1 MSTLQPLINSIRSY
15 ELRLI
20 RSTLFPPP
28 SDPLPQSQPSDHHL
42 HNLINGIL
50 ASIESGSYLEALTS
64 EPSSLVFQLGHD
76 SPLPQLDN
84 SVDSADRVYSE
95 LLNRAELFVRYDSLD
110 NEADKASRVV
120 LVVCIAIA
128 AFLGFTQCNFTG
140 PLKGLPRCPL
150 PLEVGEFTEWDN
162 WARNQLMSAGSDLLG
177 KFSNLQYIV
186 FAKML
191 LMRMK
196 DLLFQGTTSSTIEIR
211 SLSWWL
217 ARILLLQQR
226 ILDERSSSLC
236 DMLHV
241 HMGQALQHFSSSEEV
256 KSYWV
261 SNLRDGESLDIVSM
275 LHLEAGI
282 MEYAY
287 GRVDSCRK
295 HFESAEMA
303 TGLQLSV
310 TGALGFRTVHQ
321 VEPKAQRVLVTNT
334 SSSNNFMGNGIQK
347 CDSSTPEANLHQ
359 RETCEASD
367 ILIIPKLLENGDN
380 SKTRP
385 QGSENGAHTTTSLTA
400 TQQAVILAHCLL
412 IERSSRQ
419 DELQRWDMAP
429 YIEAIDSQHL
439 FYFIIRCFCDI
450 LRIRWESSRSRTKER
465 ALVMMENMVQRIY
478 ESSPAVAERTPLSC
492 GVYMP
497 SVPALRNL
505 LEKKATAVEL
515 IRKRLSERPN
525 DPRLWCSLGD
535 TTTNDACYEKALE
548 VSNNRSARA
557 KRSLAR
563 SAYNRGDY
571 ETSKILWESAMSM
584 NSMYPD
590 GWFAFGAAALKV
602 QRIYESSPAVAERT
616 PLSCGVYMP
625 SVPALRKEYGE
636 LLVRCGLIGEA
647 LKVFE
652 DLELWDNLIHC
663 YCLLEKKATAVELI
677 RKRLS
682 ERPNDPRL
690 WCSLGDTTT
699 NDACYEKALEVSNNR
714 SARAKRSLARSAYN
728 RGDYETSK
736 ILWES
741 AMSMNSMYPDGW
753 FAFGAAALKAR
764 DIEKALD
771 AFTRAVQLDPDN
783 GEAWN
788 NIACLH
794 SIKKKSK
801 EAFIAFKEALK
812 FKRNSWQLW
821 ENYSHV
827 AVEVGNISQALEGAQ
842 MVLDLSKNKRVD
854 AELLEKI
861 TREVEGR
868 LPTTDSLGP
877 LTTDNECSADQC
889 RVADSGSEHAKQG
902 SGVSVSGR
910 SRETE
915 HLISLLGKVLQ
926 QIVKHGNGCG
936 PDIWGL
942 YAKWHRING
951 DLVMCSE
958 ALLKQVR
965 SLQGSDTWKDE
976 DRFQKFAKASLELC
990 KVYME
995 ISSSTGSRKGLFT
1008 AEMHLKNIIKQARH
1022 LF

>member
-1 MSTLQPLINSIRSY
+1 MSTLQPHINSIRSY

-20 RSTLFPPP
+20 RSTLSSPP
-28 SDPLPQSQPSDHHL
+28 SDPLPQSQPSDHYL
-42 HNLINGIL
+42 HNIINGIL
-50 ASIESGSYLEALTS
+50 ASIESGSYLQAITS
-64 EPSSLVFQLGHD
+64 EPSSIVFQLGHD
-76 SPLPQLDN
+76 SPLRQLNN

-95 LLNRAELFVRYDSLD
+95 LLNRAEFFVRYDSSD
-110 NEADKASRVV
+110 SEADKASRVV
-120 LVVCIAIA
+120 LVVCIAVA

-140 PLKGLPRCPL
+140 PLMGLPRCPL

-162 WARNQLMSAGSDLLG
+162 WARNQLMSSGSHLLG

-196 DLLFQGTTSSTIEIR
+196 DLLFQGTTSSSIEIR

-241 HMGQALQHFSSSEEV
+241 YMGQALKHFSSSDEV

-261 SNLRDGESLDIVSM
+261 SNLHDGESLDIVSM

-295 HFESAEMA
+295 HFESAEVA
-303 TGLQLSV
+303 SGLQLSV

-347 CDSSTPEANLHQ
+347 CDSSTPEANLHK
-359 RETCEASD
+359 RENCEASD
-367 ILIIPKLLENGDN
+367 ILIIPKLLENDDN

-385 QGSENGAHTTTSLTA
+385 QGSGNGVHTTTSLTA

-412 IERSSRQ
+412 IEKSSRQ

-465 ALVMMENMVQRIY
+465 ALLMMENMVQHIY

-497 SVPALRNL
+497 S
-505 LEKKATAVEL
+505 
-515 IRKRLSERPN
+515 I
-525 DPRLWCSLGD
+525 
-535 TTTNDACYEKALE
+535 
-548 VSNNRSARA
+548 
-557 KRSLAR
+557 
-563 SAYNRGDY
+563 
-571 ETSKILWESAMSM
+571 
-584 NSMYPD
+584 
-590 GWFAFGAAALKV
+590 
-602 QRIYESSPAVAERT
+602 
-616 PLSCGVYMP
+616 
-625 SVPALRKEYGE
+625 PALRKEYGE

-699 NDACYEKALEVSNNR
+699 NDTCYEKALEVSNNR

-794 SIKKKSK
+794 LIKKKSK

-827 AVEVGNISQALEGAQ
+827 AVDVGNISQALEGAQ
-842 MVLDLSKNKRVD
+842 MVLDLSNNKRVD

-868 LPTTDSLGP
+868 LPTTNSLGP
-877 LTTDNECSADQC
+877 LTTDNESNTDQC
-889 RVADSGSEHAKQG
+889 CVADSGSEHAKQG

-915 HLISLLGKVLQ
+915 QLISLLGKVLQ

-965 SLQGSDTWKDE
+965 SLQGSDTWKDQ
-976 DRFQKFAKASLELC
+976 DRFRKFAKASLELC

-995 ISSSTGSRKGLFT
+995 ISSSTGSRKELFT
-1008 AEMHLKNIIKQARH
+1008 AEMHLKNIIKQGQSFSDTEEFSDLQACH
-1022 LF
+1022 DEVKIKLQPN